1 MFADLINRTLKCFSN
16 KKNTANHTDLYDE
29 LIKEAKKYFNE
40 KEVLLIKK
48 AYLVANDLHRG
59 QKRNSGEPYIIHPL
73 YVSYYLLTELK
84 LHDASSIAASL
95 LHDTIEDCGINYD
108 FLASRFNADIASLVL
123 GVTKMKDLD
132 FTSKEEKEDY
142 NNYLLLKH
150 ILEDYRV
157 IYIKL
162 ADRLHNMRTLK
173 YLKRDRQIANAKET
187 RDLYAPLANRL
198 GIYSLKWELED
209 LAFKYLEPEEYHE
222 LVEGINKKREERTKF
237 IEKIMVDIR
246 TALKK
251 QRIDAEV
258 TGRAKHLY
266 SIYRKMK
273 RDNKTLDQIYDLF
286 ALRILVNSVKDCY
299 SALGVVHELY
309 SPMPGR
315 FKDYIAV
322 PKPNMY
328 QSIHT
333 TLLGEKGTPFE
344 VQIRTWEMHKVAE
357 FGIAAHWAYKEA
369 SYFGRKQSVKVEED
383 KLAWLRETLE
393 WQKELQ
399 DPQEFLN
406 TLKTELFEDEVYV
419 FTPKGAIKVLPRGAT
434 PIDFAYTIHAEI
446 GNRMTGCKINSKMMP
461 IITPLQSGDIVEIIT
476 SDKSKGPSRD
486 WLKFVKSS
494 TARNRIK
501 SWFKKAQKAENIEKG
516 KELIEK
522 ELKRI
527 GFSHSDLFKPEYIDP
542 MLEKYKY
549 KNLEDMYSAIGFGA
563 NSAVKVIAKM
573 LQEYR
578 KEHEEED
585 IEKKIEELKKAKQQ
599 KKPKPSSSGVI
610 VKGIDNCL
618 VKLSKCCNPLPGD
631 EIVGYITKGRGVSV
645 HRKDCYNVKDL
656 ISEENRMIDV
666 EWYEEEKSSY
676 QAEIEIFSNDRVGL
690 LVDILKQLG
699 TTKANILGVNT
710 KTTKE
715 RIAIIDITLEVEN
728 LEELNK
734 AQRVV
739 RKVDSVYDVK
749 RKK

>member
-1 MFADLINRTLKCFSN
+1 MQENKEIKIQDIIAKRKEHSRRVDTKLIMKAYNL
-16 KKNTANHTDLYDE
+16 A
-29 LIKEAKKYFNE
+29 NE
-40 KEVLLIKK
+40 KHKE
-48 AYLVANDLHRG
+48 
-59 QKRNSGEPYIIHPL
+59 QKRGSGEPYIIHPL
-73 YVSYYLLTELK
+73 NVAYILADIGLDDST
-84 LHDASSIAASL
+84 ICAAL
-95 LHDTIEDCGINYD
+95 LHDVVEDTD
-108 FLASRFNADIASLVL
+108 VTDADLRKEFSDEIADMVA
-123 GVTKMKDLD
+123 GVTKL
-132 FTSKEEKEDY
+132 SKIQFATVEEQQV
-142 NNYLLLKH
+142 
-150 ILEDYRV
+150 EDYRKMFLAMGKDIRV
-157 IYIKL
+157 ILIKL

-173 YLKRDRQIANAKET
+173 YLKRERQIANAKET

-209 LAFKYLEPEEYHE
+209 LSFKYLEPEEYHE

-237 IEKIMVDIR
+237 IDKIMEDIR
-246 TALKK
+246 VALKK
-251 QRIDAEV
+251 QKIDAEV

-299 SALGVVHELY
+299 AALGVVHELY

-344 VQIRTWEMHKVAE
+344 VQIRTWEMHKIAE

-369 SYFGRKQSVKVEED
+369 SYFGKKQSVKVEED

-393 WQKELQ
+393 WQKELE

-406 TLKTELFEDEVYV
+406 TLKTELFEEEVYV

-434 PIDFAYTIHAEI
+434 PIDFAYNIHAEI
-446 GNRMTGCKINSKMMP
+446 GNKMTGCKINSKMMP
-461 IITPLQSGDIVEIIT
+461 IITPLNSGDIVEIIT
-476 SDKSKGPSRD
+476 SENSKGPSRD
-486 WLKFVKSS
+486 WLKFVKS
-494 TARNRIK
+494 TGAKNKIK
-501 SWFKKAQKAENIEKG
+501 SWFKKAQRTENIEKG

-527 GFSHSDLFKPEYIDP
+527 GFTHSDLFKPEYIEQ

-549 KNLEDMYSAIGFGA
+549 KTIEEMYAAVGFGA
-563 NSAVKVIAKM
+563 NSSVKVIARM

-578 KEHEEED
+578 KEHQEED
-585 IEKKIEELKKAKQQ
+585 IEQKLEELKKAKQR
-599 KKPKPSSSGVI
+599 KLKPSNSGII

-645 HRKDCYNVKDL
+645 HRKDCVNVKDL

-666 EWYEEEKSSY
+666 EWYEEEKASY
-676 QAEIEIFSNDRVGL
+676 QAEVEVFSNDRTGL
-690 LVDILKQLG
+690 LVDILKELG
-699 TTKANILGVNT
+699 TTKAKILGVNT

-715 RIAIIDITLEVEN
+715 RIAIINITLELEN
-728 LEELNK
+728 LTELNK
-734 AQRVV
+734 VLRAI
-739 RKVDSVYDVK
+739 RKVDSVYEVK

>member
-1 MFADLINRTLKCFSN
+1 MREETQEITIQDVINKRKQHSRKVDVKLIM
-16 KKNTANHTDLYDE
+16 
-29 LIKEAKKYFNE
+29 
-40 KEVLLIKK
+40 K
-48 AYLVANDLHRG
+48 AYNLAKEKHGD
-59 QKRNSGEPYIIHPL
+59 QKRHSGEPYIIHPL
-73 YVSYYLLTELK
+73 NVAYILADIGLDESTI
-84 LHDASSIAASL
+84 SAAL
-95 LHDTIEDCGINYD
+95 LHDVVEDTDMTDEELRKIFGDEI
-108 FLASRFNADIASLVL
+108 ADMVA
-123 GVTKMKDLD
+123 GVTKLSSIQ
-132 FTSKEEKEDY
+132 FETVEERQA
-142 NNYLLLKH
+142 
-150 ILEDYRV
+150 EDYRKMFLAMGKDIRV
-157 IYIKL
+157 ILIKL

-173 YLKRDRQIANAKET
+173 YLKRDRQIAISRET
-187 RDLYAPLANRL
+187 RELYAPLANRL

-209 LAFKYLEPEEYHE
+209 LTFKYLEPEEYHE
-222 LVEGINKKREERTKF
+222 LVEGINKKREERIKF
-237 IEKIMVDIR
+237 IEKIMADIR
-246 TALKK
+246 ATLKK

-299 SALGVVHELY
+299 AALGVVHELY

-344 VQIRTWEMHKVAE
+344 VQIRTFEMHKIAE

-369 SYFGRKQSVKVEED
+369 SYFGKKQSVKVEED

-393 WQKELQ
+393 WQKDMQ

-419 FTPKGAIKVLPRGAT
+419 FTPKGAIKVLPMGAT
-434 PIDFAYTIHAEI
+434 PIDFAYSIHAEI

-461 IITPLQSGDIVEIIT
+461 IVTKLKTGDIVEVIT
-476 SDKSKGPSRD
+476 SDNSKGPSRD
-486 WLKFVKSS
+486 WLKFVKS
-494 TARNRIK
+494 TAARNKIK
-501 SWFKKAQKAENIEKG
+501 SWFKKAQKAENIERG

-527 GFSHSDLFKPEYIDP
+527 GLSHTELFKIEYINP
-542 MLEKYKY
+542 MFEKYKY
-549 KNLEDMYSAIGFGA
+549 KNLEEMYAAVGFGA
-563 NSAVKVIAKM
+563 NSSVKVIAKM

-578 KEHEEED
+578 KEHQEED
-585 IEKKIEELKKAKQQ
+585 IEKKIEELKKAKI
-599 KKPKPSSSGVI
+599 KKTKPSSSGVI

-645 HRKDCYNVKDL
+645 HRKDCQNVKEL

-666 EWYEEEKSSY
+666 EWYAEEKSEY
-676 QAEIEIFSNDRVGL
+676 QAEIEICSNDRPGL
-690 LVDILKQLG
+690 LVDILKMLG
-699 TTKANILGVNT
+699 TTKAKILGVNT

-715 RIAIIDITLEVEN
+715 RIAIIDITVEVEN
-728 LEELNK
+728 VNELNK
-734 AQRVV
+734 AQKVL
-739 RKVDSVYDVK
+739 RKVNSVYDVR
-749 RKK
+749 RKEEK

>member
-1 MFADLINRTLKCFSN
+1 MQEDKKEITIQDVINKRKEHARRVDVKLIRKAYNL
-16 KKNTANHTDLYDE
+16 A
-29 LIKEAKKYFNE
+29 NE
-40 KEVLLIKK
+40 KHK
-48 AYLVANDLHRG
+48 D
-59 QKRNSGEPYIIHPL
+59 QKRGSGEPYIIHPL
-73 YVSYYLLTELK
+73 NVAYILADIGLDDST
-84 LHDASSIAASL
+84 ICAAL
-95 LHDTIEDCGINYD
+95 LHDVVEDTDMTDKDLREIFGDEI
-108 FLASRFNADIASLVL
+108 ADMVA
-123 GVTKMKDLD
+123 GVTKLSSIQ
-132 FTSKEEKEDY
+132 FESVEERQV
-142 NNYLLLKH
+142 
-150 ILEDYRV
+150 EDYRKMFLAMGKDIRV
-157 IYIKL
+157 ILIKL

-209 LAFKYLEPEEYHE
+209 LSFKYLEPEEYHE
-222 LVEGINKKREERTKF
+222 LVEGISKKREERTKF
-237 IEKIMVDIR
+237 IEKIMADIR
-246 TALKK
+246 VALKK
-251 QRIDAEV
+251 QKIDAEV

-344 VQIRTWEMHKVAE
+344 VQIRTWDMHKIAE

-369 SYFGRKQSVKVEED
+369 SYFGKKQSVKVEED

-393 WQKELQ
+393 WQKDLQ

-434 PIDFAYTIHAEI
+434 PIDFAYSIHAEI

-461 IITPLQSGDIVEIIT
+461 IITPIHSGDIVEIIT

-501 SWFKKAQKAENIEKG
+501 TWFKKAQKAENIEKG

-527 GFSHSDLFKPEYIDP
+527 GLSHAELFKNEYIDP
-542 MLEKYKY
+542 MLEKYRY
-549 KNLEDMYSAIGFGA
+549 KNVDEMYAAVGFGA
-563 NSAVKVIAKM
+563 NSSVKVIAKM

-578 KEHEEED
+578 KEHQEED
-585 IEKKIEELKKAKQQ
+585 IEKKIEELKKSKQ
-599 KKPKPSSSGVI
+599 KKPTSASSGVI

-645 HRKDCYNVKDL
+645 HRKDCRNVKDL

-666 EWYEEEKSSY
+666 EWYTEEKSGY
-676 QAEIEIFSNDRVGL
+676 QAEIEIYSNDRAGL
-690 LVDILKQLG
+690 LVDILKELG
-699 TTKANILGVNT
+699 TTKVKILGVNT

-715 RIAIIDITLEVEN
+715 KIAIIDVTLEVEN
-728 LEELNK
+728 LKELNK
-734 AQRVV
+734 AQKAV
-739 RKVDSVYDVK
+739 RKVSSVYDVK

>member
-1 MFADLINRTLKCFSN
+1 MSET
-16 KKNTANHTDLYDE
+16 
-29 LIKEAKKYFNE
+29 
-40 KEVLLIKK
+40 KEVTIQDVIAKRKAHSRKVDNKLILR
-48 AYLVANDLHRG
+48 AYNYAVKYHGDQCR
-59 QKRNSGEPYIIHPL
+59 KSGEPYIIHPL
-73 YVSYYLLTELK
+73 NVAYILAEMGL
-84 LHDASSIAASL
+84 DDSSICAAL
-95 LHDTIEDCGINYD
+95 LHDVVEDTEVTDNDLRKEFGNEI
-108 FLASRFNADIASLVL
+108 ADMVA
-123 GVTKMKDLD
+123 GVTKLKLIQFASAEEQQAENYRKMFLAMGKD
-132 FTSKEEKEDY
+132 
-142 NNYLLLKH
+142 
-150 ILEDYRV
+150 IRV
-157 IYIKL
+157 ILIKL

-173 YLKRDRQIANAKET
+173 HLRRDRQIAIAKET
-187 RDLYAPLANRL
+187 MDLYAPLANRL
-198 GIYSLKWELED
+198 GLYSLKWELED
-209 LAFKYLEPEEYHE
+209 LGFKYTRPEEYHE
-222 LVEGINKKREERTKF
+222 LVEGIDKKREERLKF
-237 IEKIMVDIR
+237 IEKIMSDIR
-246 TALKK
+246 IELKK
-251 QRIDAEV
+251 QKIDAEV

-299 SALGVVHELY
+299 AALGVVHELY

-344 VQIRTWEMHKVAE
+344 VQIRTWEMHKIAE
-357 FGIAAHWAYKEA
+357 YGIAAHWAYKEA
-369 SYFGRKQSVKVEED
+369 SYFGKKQTVKVEED

-393 WQKELQ
+393 WQKEMQ

-434 PIDFAYTIHAEI
+434 PIDFAYAIHAEI
-446 GNRMTGCKINSKMMP
+446 GHHMTGCKINSKMMP
-461 IITPLQSGDIVEIIT
+461 IITPLQSGDIIEIIT
-476 SDKSKGPSRD
+476 SDNSKGPSRD
-486 WLKFVKSS
+486 WLKFVKSTS
-494 TARNRIK
+494 AKNKIQ
-501 SWFKKAQKAENIEKG
+501 SWFKKEQKSENIEKG

-522 ELKRI
+522 EIKRI
-527 GFSHSDLFKPEYIDP
+527 GLSHEELFKNQYIEP
-542 MLEKYKY
+542 MIEKYKY
-549 KNLEDMYSAIGFGA
+549 KNLDEMYSAVGFGA
-563 NSAVKVIAKM
+563 NSPVKVIARM

-585 IEKKIEELKKAKQQ
+585 IEKKIEELAKNKQ
-599 KKPKPSSSGVI
+599 KRIKNSNLGII

-645 HRKDCYNVKDL
+645 HRKDCVNVKDL
-656 ISEENRMIDV
+656 LSEENRMIDV
-666 EWYEEEKSSY
+666 EWVGEEKSEY
-676 QAEIEIFSNDRVGL
+676 KADIEIYSNDRNGL
-690 LVDILKQLG
+690 LVDILKEIG

-728 LEELNK
+728 LDELNK
-734 AQRVV
+734 VFKAI
-739 RKVDSVYDVK
+739 RKVDSVYEVS